1 MAESLPT
8 PRNERPAIATLIDGA
23 YMATARQGT
32 NLRLHLMAPRG
43 PLEPRFLEFCECFST
58 LFTLTSPY
66 QEIVDEDDQESATLL
81 AEIRRWLD
89 PRNRTISAPR
99 AMKGLL
105 LFEKWQR
112 ILARK
117 DVISWQR

>member
-8 PRNERPAIATLIDGA
+8 PRTERPAIATVIDAA
-23 YMATARQGT
+23 YIATARQGT
-32 NLRLHLMAPRG
+32 NLRLYLMDPRG
-43 PLEPRFLEFCECFST
+43 PLNQPFLEFYECFAA

-66 QEIVDEDDQESATLL
+66 QEIVDEDDEDAMKLL
-81 AEIRRWLD
+81 RGIRVWLN
-89 PRNRTISAPR
+89 PENRTIDTAR
-99 AMKGLL
+99 ARRGLR
-105 LFEKWQR
+105 LFEEWQR

>member
-8 PRNERPAIATLIDGA
+8 PRTERPAIATVIDAA
-23 YMATARQGT
+23 YIATARQGT
-32 NLRLHLMAPRG
+32 NLRLYLMDPRG
-43 PLEPRFLEFCECFST
+43 PLNQPFLEFYECFAA

-66 QEIVDEDDQESATLL
+66 QEIVDEDDEDAMKLL
-81 AEIRRWLD
+81 RGIRVWLD
-89 PRNRTISAPR
+89 PESRTIDTAR
-99 AMKGLL
+99 ARRGLR
-105 LFEKWQR
+105 LFEEWQR

>member
-8 PRNERPAIATLIDGA
+8 PRTERPAIATVIDAA
-23 YMATARQGT
+23 YIATARQGT
-32 NLRLHLMAPRG
+32 RLRLYLMDPRG
-43 PLEPRFLEFCECFST
+43 PLAPPFLEFYECFAA

-66 QEIVDEDDQESATLL
+66 QEIISEDDADSMKLL
-81 AEIRRWLD
+81 KEIRVWLD
-89 PRNRTISAPR
+89 PENRTIATAR
-99 AMKGLL
+99 ARRGLA
-105 LFEKWQR
+105 LFEEWQK

>member
-8 PRNERPAIATLIDGA
+8 PRTERPAIATVIDAA
-23 YMATARQGT
+23 YIATARQGT
-32 NLRLHLMAPRG
+32 RLRLYLIDPRG
-43 PLEPRFLEFCECFST
+43 PLAPPFLEFYECFAA

-66 QEIVDEDDQESATLL
+66 QEIISEDDADSMKLL
-81 AEIRRWLD
+81 KEIRVWLD
-89 PRNRTISAPR
+89 PENRTIATAR
-99 AMKGLL
+99 ARRGLA
-105 LFEKWQR
+105 LFEEWQK

>member
-8 PRNERPAIATLIDGA
+8 PRNERPAIATVIDAA
-23 YMATARQGT
+23 YIATVRQGT
-32 NLRLHLMAPRG
+32 RLRLYLMDPRG
-43 PLEPRFLEFCECFST
+43 PPTPPFLEFYECFAA

-66 QEIVDEDDQESATLL
+66 QEVVDEEDEESEALL
-81 AEIRRWLD
+81 KSIRSWMD
-89 PRNRTISAPR
+89 PRNQNITTGR
-99 AMKGLL
+99 AVAGIE

-112 ILARK
+112 ILARR

>member
-8 PRNERPAIATLIDGA
+8 PRTERPAIATVIDAA
-23 YMATARQGT
+23 YIATARQGT
-32 NLRLHLMAPRG
+32 RLRLYLMDPRG
-43 PLEPRFLEFCECFST
+43 PLAPPFLEFYECFAA

-66 QEIVDEDDQESATLL
+66 QEIISEDDADSMKLHK
-81 AEIRRWLD
+81 EIRVWLD
-89 PRNRTISAPR
+89 PENRTIATAR
-99 AMKGLL
+99 ARRGLA
-105 LFEKWQR
+105 LFEEWQK

>member
-8 PRNERPAIATLIDGA
+8 PRNERPAIATVIDAA
-23 YMATARQGT
+23 YIATARQGT
-32 NLRLHLMAPRG
+32 NLRLYLMDPRG
-43 PLEPRFLEFCECFST
+43 PLNQPFLEFYECFAA

-66 QEIVDEDDQESATLL
+66 QEIVDEDDEDAMKLL
-81 AEIRRWLD
+81 RGIRVWLD
-89 PRNRTISAPR
+89 PESRTIDTAR
-99 AMKGLL
+99 ARRGLR
-105 LFEKWQR
+105 LFEEWQK

>member
-8 PRNERPAIATLIDGA
+8 PRTERPAIATVIDAA
-23 YMATARQGT
+23 YIATVRQGT
-32 NLRLHLMAPRG
+32 RLRLYLMDPRG
-43 PLEPRFLEFCECFST
+43 PLTPPFLEFYECFAA

-66 QEIVDEDDQESATLL
+66 QEIVDEEDEESEALL
-81 AEIRRWLD
+81 KSIRSWID
-89 PRNRTISAPR
+89 PRNQNITEGR
-99 AMKGLL
+99 AVAGIE

-112 ILARK
+112 ILARR

>member
-8 PRNERPAIATLIDGA
+8 PRNERPAIATVIDAA
-23 YMATARQGT
+23 YIATARQGT
-32 NLRLHLMAPRG
+32 NLRLYLMDPRG
-43 PLEPRFLEFCECFST
+43 PLNQPFLEFYECFAA

-66 QEIVDEDDQESATLL
+66 QEIVDEDDEDAMKLL
-81 AEIRRWLD
+81 RGIRVWLN
-89 PRNRTISAPR
+89 PENRTIDTAR
-99 AMKGLL
+99 ARRGLR
-105 LFEKWQR
+105 LFEEWQK

>member
-8 PRNERPAIATLIDGA
+8 PRTERPAIATVIDAA
-23 YMATARQGT
+23 YIATARQGT
-32 NLRLHLMAPRG
+32 RLRLYLMDPRG
-43 PLEPRFLEFCECFST
+43 PLAPPFLEFYECFSA

-66 QEIVDEDDQESATLL
+66 QEIVDEDDEDSVKLL
-81 AEIRRWLD
+81 KGIRAWID
-89 PRNRTISAPR
+89 PRNQKISTER
-99 AMKGLL
+99 AVAGIE

-112 ILARK
+112 ILARR

>member
-8 PRNERPAIATLIDGA
+8 PRNERPAIATVIDAA
-23 YMATARQGT
+23 YIATARQGT
-32 NLRLHLMAPRG
+32 NLRLYLMDPRG
-43 PLEPRFLEFCECFST
+43 PLNQPFLEFYECFAA

-66 QEIVDEDDQESATLL
+66 QEIVDEDDEDAMKLL
-81 AEIRRWLD
+81 QGIRAWRD
-89 PRNRTISAPR
+89 PRNQKISTER
-99 AMKGLL
+99 AVAGIE

>member
-8 PRNERPAIATLIDGA
+8 PRTERPAIATVIDAA
-23 YMATARQGT
+23 YIATARQGT
-32 NLRLHLMAPRG
+32 RLRLYLMDPRG
-43 PLEPRFLEFCECFST
+43 PLAPPFLEFYECFSA

-66 QEIVDEDDQESATLL
+66 QEIVDEDDEDAMKLL
-81 AEIRRWLD
+81 QGIRVWLD
-89 PRNRTISAPR
+89 PESRTIDTAR
-99 AMKGLL
+99 ARRGLR
-105 LFEKWQR
+105 LFEEWQK

>member
-8 PRNERPAIATLIDGA
+8 PRNERPAIATVIDAA
-23 YMATARQGT
+23 YIATARQGT
-32 NLRLHLMAPRG
+32 NLRLYLMDPRG
-43 PLEPRFLEFCECFST
+43 PLNQPFLEFYECFAA

-66 QEIVDEDDQESATLL
+66 QEIVDEDDEDAMKLL
-81 AEIRRWLD
+81 RGIRVWLD
-89 PRNRTISAPR
+89 PESRTIDTAR
-99 AMKGLL
+99 ARRGLR
-105 LFEKWQR
+105 LFEEWQR

>member
-8 PRNERPAIATLIDGA
+8 PRTERPAIATVIDAA
-23 YMATARQGT
+23 YIATARQGT
-32 NLRLHLMAPRG
+32 RLRLYLMDPRG
-43 PLEPRFLEFCECFST
+43 PLTPPFLEFYECFAA

-66 QEIVDEDDQESATLL
+66 QEIVDEDDEDAMKLL
-81 AEIRRWLD
+81 RGIRVWLD
-89 PRNRTISAPR
+89 PESRTIDTAR
-99 AMKGLL
+99 ARRGLR
-105 LFEKWQR
+105 LFEEWQK

>member
-8 PRNERPAIATLIDGA
+8 PRTERPAIATVIDAA
-23 YMATARQGT
+23 YIATARQGT
-32 NLRLHLMAPRG
+32 RLRLYLMDPRG
-43 PLEPRFLEFCECFST
+43 PLGPPFLEFYECFSA

-66 QEIVDEDDQESATLL
+66 QEIVDEDDEDAMKLL
-81 AEIRRWLD
+81 RGIRVWLD
-89 PRNRTISAPR
+89 PESRTSDTAR
-99 AMKGLL
+99 ARRGLR
-105 LFEKWQR
+105 LFEEWQK

>member
-8 PRNERPAIATLIDGA
+8 PRNERPAIATVIDAA
-23 YMATARQGT
+23 YIATARQGT
-32 NLRLHLMAPRG
+32 NLRLYLMDPRG
-43 PLEPRFLEFCECFST
+43 PLAPPFLEFYECFSA

-66 QEIVDEDDQESATLL
+66 QEIVDEDDEDAMKLLQGIRVWLNPES
-81 AEIRRWLD
+81 
-89 PRNRTISAPR
+89 RTIDTAR
-99 AMKGLL
+99 ARRGLR
-105 LFEKWQR
+105 LFEEWQK

>member
-8 PRNERPAIATLIDGA
+8 PRTERPAIATVIDAA
-23 YMATARQGT
+23 YIATARQGT
-32 NLRLHLMAPRG
+32 RLRLYLIDPRG
-43 PLEPRFLEFCECFST
+43 PLAPPFLEFYECFSA

-66 QEIVDEDDQESATLL
+66 QEIVDEDDEDSAKLL
-81 AEIRRWLD
+81 KEIRVWLD
-89 PRNRTISAPR
+89 PENRTIATAR
-99 AMKGLL
+99 ARRGLA
-105 LFEKWQR
+105 LFEEWQK

>member
-8 PRNERPAIATLIDGA
+8 PRTERPAIATVIDAA
-23 YMATARQGT
+23 YIATARQGT
-32 NLRLHLMAPRG
+32 RLRLYLMDPRG
-43 PLEPRFLEFCECFST
+43 PLAPPFLEFYECFSA

-66 QEIVDEDDQESATLL
+66 QEIVDEDDEDAMKLL
-81 AEIRRWLD
+81 RGIRVWLD
-89 PRNRTISAPR
+89 PESRTSDTAR
-99 AMKGLL
+99 ARRGLR
-105 LFEKWQR
+105 LFEEWQR

>member
-8 PRNERPAIATLIDGA
+8 PRTERPAIATVIDAA
-23 YMATARQGT
+23 YIATARQGT
-32 NLRLHLMAPRG
+32 RLRLYLMDPRG
-43 PLEPRFLEFCECFST
+43 PLAPPLMEFYECFSA

-66 QEIVDEDDQESATLL
+66 QEIVDEDAEDAMKLL
-81 AEIRRWLD
+81 QGIRVWLD
-89 PRNRTISAPR
+89 PERRTIDTAR
-99 AMKGLL
+99 ARRGLRL
-105 LFEKWQR
+105 IEEWQK

>member
-8 PRNERPAIATLIDGA
+8 PRTERPAIATVIDAA
-23 YMATARQGT
+23 YIATARQGT
-32 NLRLHLMAPRG
+32 RLRLYLIDPRG
-43 PLEPRFLEFCECFST
+43 PLAPPFLEFYECFAA

-66 QEIVDEDDQESATLL
+66 QEIISEDDADSMKLL
-81 AEIRRWLD
+81 KEIRTWLD
-89 PRNRTISAPR
+89 PENRTIATAR
-99 AMKGLL
+99 ARRGLI
-105 LFEKWQR
+105 LFEEWQK

>member
-8 PRNERPAIATLIDGA
+8 PRTERPAIATVIDAA
-23 YMATARQGT
+23 YIATVRQGT
-32 NLRLHLMAPRG
+32 RLRLYLMDPRG
-43 PLEPRFLEFCECFST
+43 PLIPLFLEFYECFAA

-66 QEIVDEDDQESATLL
+66 QEIVDEDDEDAMKLL
-81 AEIRRWLD
+81 QGIRVWLN
-89 PRNRTISAPR
+89 PENRTIDTAR
-99 AMKGLL
+99 ARRGLR
-105 LFEKWQR
+105 LFEEWQK

>member
-8 PRNERPAIATLIDGA
+8 PRNERPAIATVIDAA
-23 YMATARQGT
+23 YIATARQGT
-32 NLRLHLMAPRG
+32 NLRLYLMDPRG
-43 PLEPRFLEFCECFST
+43 PLNQPFLEFYECFSA

-66 QEIVDEDDQESATLL
+66 QEIVNEDDASSAQLL
-81 AEIRRWLD
+81 KDIREWVNPD
-89 PRNRTISAPR
+89 NRTIATAR
-99 AMKGLL
+99 ARRGLI
-105 LFEKWQR
+105 LFEEWQR

>member
-8 PRNERPAIATLIDGA
+8 PRTERPAIATVIDAA
-23 YMATARQGT
+23 YIATARQGT
-32 NLRLHLMAPRG
+32 RLRLYLIDPRG
-43 PLEPRFLEFCECFST
+43 PLAPPFLEFYECFAA

-66 QEIVDEDDQESATLL
+66 QEIISEDDADSMKLL
-81 AEIRRWLD
+81 KEIRVWLD
-89 PRNRTISAPR
+89 PENRTIATAR
-99 AMKGLL
+99 ARRGLA
-105 LFEKWQR
+105 LFEELQK

>member
-8 PRNERPAIATLIDGA
+8 PRTERPAIATAIDAA
-23 YMATARQGT
+23 YIATVRQGT
-32 NLRLHLMAPRG
+32 RLRLYLMDPRG
-43 PLEPRFLEFCECFST
+43 PLAPPFLEFYECFAA

-66 QEIVDEDDQESATLL
+66 QEIISEDDADSMKLL
-81 AEIRRWLD
+81 KEIRVWLD
-89 PRNRTISAPR
+89 PENRTIATAR
-99 AMKGLL
+99 ARRGLA
-105 LFEKWQR
+105 LFEEWQK

>member
-8 PRNERPAIATLIDGA
+8 PRNERPAIATVIDAA
-23 YMATARQGT
+23 YIATARQGT
-32 NLRLHLMAPRG
+32 NLRLYLMDPRG
-43 PLEPRFLEFCECFST
+43 PLTQPFLEFYECFAA

-66 QEIVDEDDQESATLL
+66 QEIVDEDDAASAQLL
-81 AEIRRWLD
+81 KDIREWINPD
-89 PRNRTISAPR
+89 NRTIATAR
-99 AMKGLL
+99 ARRGLI

-112 ILARK
+112 SLARK

>member
-8 PRNERPAIATLIDGA
+8 PRTERPAIATVIDAA
-23 YMATARQGT
+23 YIATARQGT
-32 NLRLHLMAPRG
+32 RLRLYLMDPRG
-43 PLEPRFLEFCECFST
+43 PLAPPFLEFYECFAA

-66 QEIVDEDDQESATLL
+66 QEIISEDDADSMKLL
-81 AEIRRWLD
+81 KEIRVWLD
-89 PRNRTISAPR
+89 PENRTIATAR
-99 AMKGLL
+99 ARRGLR
-105 LFEKWQR
+105 LFEEWQK

>member
-8 PRNERPAIATLIDGA
+8 PRTERPAIATVIDAA
-23 YMATARQGT
+23 YIATARQGT
-32 NLRLHLMAPRG
+32 RLRLYLMDPRG
-43 PLEPRFLEFCECFST
+43 PLAPPFLEFYECFAA

-66 QEIVDEDDQESATLL
+66 QEIISEDDADSMKLL
-81 AEIRRWLD
+81 KEIRVWLD
-89 PRNRTISAPR
+89 PENRTIATAR
-99 AMKGLL
+99 ARRGLI
-105 LFEKWQR
+105 LFEEWQK

>member
-8 PRNERPAIATLIDGA
+8 PRTERPAIATVIDAA
-23 YMATARQGT
+23 YIATVRQGT
-32 NLRLHLMAPRG
+32 RLRLYLMDPRG
-43 PLEPRFLEFCECFST
+43 PLTPPFLEFYECFAA

-66 QEIVDEDDQESATLL
+66 QEVVDEEDEESEALL
-81 AEIRRWLD
+81 KSIRSWMD
-89 PRNRTISAPR
+89 PRNQNITTGR
-99 AMKGLL
+99 AVAGIE

-112 ILARK
+112 ILARR

>member
-8 PRNERPAIATLIDGA
+8 PRTERPAIATVIDAA
-23 YMATARQGT
+23 YIATARQGT
-32 NLRLHLMAPRG
+32 RLRLYLMDPRG
-43 PLEPRFLEFCECFST
+43 PLAPPFLEFYECFAA

-66 QEIVDEDDQESATLL
+66 QEIISEDDADSMKLL
-81 AEIRRWLD
+81 KEIRVWLD
-89 PRNRTISAPR
+89 PENRTIATAR
-99 AMKGLL
+99 ARRGLA

-112 ILARK
+112 ILARR

>member
-8 PRNERPAIATLIDGA
+8 PRTERPAIATVIDAA
-23 YMATARQGT
+23 YIATARQGT
-32 NLRLHLMAPRG
+32 RLRLYLMDPRG
-43 PLEPRFLEFCECFST
+43 PLAPPFLEFYECFAA

-66 QEIVDEDDQESATLL
+66 QEIISEDDADSMKLL
-81 AEIRRWLD
+81 KEIRTWLD
-89 PRNRTISAPR
+89 PENRTIATAR
-99 AMKGLL
+99 ARRGLI
-105 LFEKWQR
+105 LFEEWQK

>member
-8 PRNERPAIATLIDGA
+8 PRTERPAIATVIDAA
-23 YMATARQGT
+23 YIATARQGT
-32 NLRLHLMAPRG
+32 RLRLYLMDPRG
-43 PLEPRFLEFCECFST
+43 PLAPPFLEFYECFSA

-66 QEIVDEDDQESATLL
+66 QEIIDEEDEESGALL
-81 AEIRRWLD
+81 KSIRSWID
-89 PRNRTISAPR
+89 PRNQNITEGR
-99 AMKGLL
+99 AVAGIE

-112 ILARK
+112 ILARR

>member
-8 PRNERPAIATLIDGA
+8 PRTERPAIATVIDAA
-23 YMATARQGT
+23 YIATVRQGT
-32 NLRLHLMAPRG
+32 NLRLYLMDPRG
-43 PLEPRFLEFCECFST
+43 PLTQPFLEFYECFAA

-66 QEIVDEDDQESATLL
+66 QEIVDEEDEESGALL
-81 AEIRRWLD
+81 KSIRSWID
-89 PRNRTISAPR
+89 PRNQNITKGR
-99 AMKGLL
+99 AVAGIE

-112 ILARK
+112 ILARR

>member
-8 PRNERPAIATLIDGA
+8 PRNERPAIATVIDAA
-23 YMATARQGT
+23 YIATVRQGT
-32 NLRLHLMAPRG
+32 RLRLYLMDPRG
-43 PLEPRFLEFCECFST
+43 PLTPLFLEFYECFAA

-66 QEIVDEDDQESATLL
+66 QEVVDEEDEESEALL
-81 AEIRRWLD
+81 KSIRSWMD
-89 PRNRTISAPR
+89 PRNQNITEGR
-99 AMKGLL
+99 AVAGIE

-112 ILARK
+112 ILARR

>member
-8 PRNERPAIATLIDGA
+8 PRNERPAIATVIDAA
-23 YMATARQGT
+23 YIATARQGT
-32 NLRLHLMAPRG
+32 NLRLYLMDPRG
-43 PLEPRFLEFCECFST
+43 PLTQPFLEFYECFSA

-66 QEIVDEDDQESATLL
+66 QEIVDEDDASSAQLL
-81 AEIRRWLD
+81 KDIREWVN
-89 PRNRTISAPR
+89 PRNQNITKGR
-99 AMKGLL
+99 AAAGIE
-105 LFEKWQR
+105 LFERWQR